1 MIILFHIVYYYTNYI
16 CIISHVVLS
25 KSMTRVCVL
34 LDVERPRGTSKR
46 ASSQ

>member
-1 MIILFHIVYYYTNYI
+1 
-16 CIISHVVLS
+16 
-25 KSMTRVCVL
+25 MTRVCVL